1 MGALEPDK
9 TYLYA
14 GQPYPPDRHGDLPDE
29 AKASLAK
36 QRTETERRPAVVTV
50 AASDAL
56 AELVG
61 DEKVA
66 GALREAGYGDV
77 AAIRAASDADLTKL
91 PGIGEAT
98 LIKIR
103 TATTPQAG

>member
-1 MGALEPDK
+1 MSALEPDQ

-14 GQPYPPDRHGDLPDE
+14 GQSYPPNKHGDLPDE
-29 AKASLAK
+29 AKALLSK
-36 QRTETERRPAVVTV
+36 QRAEAERRPAVVTV
-50 AASDAL
+50 AASDPL
-56 AELVG
+56 AELIG

-66 GALREAGYGDV
+66 GALREAGYGNV
-77 AAIRAASDADLTKL
+77 AAIRAASDDDLTKL

-98 LIKIR
+98 LLKIR